1 MKTNI
6 LDLINPSIN
15 FKNIHTNLRNDIISG
30 MTVAI
35 IALPLSLAF
44 GEISNLGPIAGI
56 IGAIIGGI
64 IGGIFGGCSL
74 SISGPTAPTSA
85 QISTFMGLFL
95 IGSTNESDLVAIFS
109 IIFFSGLIII
119 LISFLKISKYI
130 HYLPYPIIAGFMCGI
145 GFLVIMS
152 QIKPFFGLEHSNSLI
167 QFYKNINYDV
177 LIISIPCLIVL
188 LSWGVLQKK
197 YIQLSNIPSPLIAL
211 VLGTSIAYLYD
222 VEVMLIGNK
231 MNHSDFNNFVLYKPD
246 IYRLSEFLLPA
257 LGLSGL
263 IIIDSLLTCVIA
275 DNLSGKR
282 HFSDKEAFGQ
292 GLANL
297 FCGVFGGVSTATA
310 TMFTVSNIKLGSRT
324 ILSSIIYG
332 LTLLFILL
340 GLKSLVASVPI
351 ACIAAILIKVGFDIL
366 DYRIMPII
374 KNLSVF
380 DFLIFIL
387 VLIITVFHNIIFAVF
402 LGLIFTLLI
411 YFKELLFIYKNNK
424 LHKLF
429 HVSDSNFYNKKYD
442 KKSLLNIPLAFYE
455 VNGPLFFGSINSFTE
470 IINNH
475 ESLKKIEI
483 LIIDISK
490 VSMFDLSG
498 IIGIEDFIINLKRL
512 NKKIYVLNTTSST
525 DKNLKKLNFV
535 KNIGN
540 ENYFKNE
547 DFINDVIQDDFKL
560 KLKK

>member
-1 MKTNI
+1 MNI
-6 LDLINPSIN
+6 LGLINPSIN
-15 FKNIHTNLRNDIISG
+15 FKNFHTNLRTDIFSG
-30 MTVAI
+30 ITVAV

-95 IGSTNESDLVAIFS
+95 IGSTNEPDLVAIFS

-119 LISFLKISKYI
+119 LISFLKISSYI

-145 GFLVIMS
+145 GILVILS
-152 QIKPFFGLEHSNSLI
+152 QINPFFGLEHSNSLI
-167 QFYKNINYDV
+167 QFYKNINYDA
-177 LIISIPCLIVL
+177 LLISIPCLIVL
-188 LSWGVLQKK
+188 LFWKILQKK
-197 YIQLSNIPSPLIAL
+197 NEQFAHIPSPLIAL
-211 VLGTSIAYLYD
+211 VLGTSIAYLLD
-222 VEVMLIGNK
+222 AKVLLIGDK
-231 MNHSDFNNFVLYKPD
+231 MNHSDYNNFVLYLPD

-257 LGLSGL
+257 FALSGL

-275 DNLSGKR
+275 DNISGKR

-297 FCGVFGGVSTATA
+297 FCGLLGGVSTATA
-310 TMFTVSNIKLGSRT
+310 TMFTVSNIKLGSKT

-374 KNLSVF
+374 KNLSIF

-387 VLIITVFHNIIFAVF
+387 VIIITVFYNIMFAVL
-402 LGLIFTLLI
+402 LGLICSLLI
-411 YFKELLFIYKNNK
+411 YFKQLLFIFKNNEI
-424 LHKLF
+424 HKFF
-429 HVSDSNFYNKKYD
+429 HLSENDNYNDRYNKS
-442 KKSLLNIPLAFYE
+442 SLLNVPIGFIKS
-455 VNGPLFFGSINSFTE
+455 NGPLFFGSINSL
-470 IINNH
+470 IKIKDNH
-475 ESLKKIEI
+475 KLFKNIEI

-498 IIGIEDFIINLKRL
+498 VFGVEDFITNLKRL
-512 NKKIYVLNTTSST
+512 NKDVYIVNSTSST
-525 DKNLKKLNFV
+525 NKYLKKINFAR
-535 KNIGN
+535 NIGKK
-540 ENYFKNE
+540 NYYRNE
-547 DFINDVIQDDFKL
+547 DFIDDLIQNDFML